1 MDNLESILDDDTNEK
16 EESKQE
22 DTDNLDDLESILDDD
37 TSEKEEP
44 KQEDTDNLDDL
55 DSILDDNTKEENN
68 NNLET
73 ALDDDIKTQ
82 NADELENNID
92 NNSLES
98 NNDNLMV
105 ENVAGNVRIIE
116 EENTLPS
123 PDSADSLGESKYE
136 DVDKDINDD
145 EVIDNIKRL
154 SPITRYHVLDAILN
168 EKLSKNSMQKLLKAL
183 EKGESNEYITDFI
196 NNELGLSIS
205 DSRGGLLDIIPIPSS
220 LKEYAKIIRI
230 AAIFL
235 VLFVG
240 VVLFSYQFIYKPVLA
255 NRYFKM
261 GLENIYN
268 SQFDEAERNFAKGDR
283 LTPKKIKWYNKYA
296 KEYIDRSAFDYAL
309 KKLETS
315 VDIKPRNIDTRL
327 LFGYY
332 YRNKGEKELS
342 EEDYNSGEELYN
354 NLMTYTDKEK
364 DLKRIYDDLGVL
376 MISRAKTLVEPNYY
390 NNAYENYREMINK
403 FGDNVIPRKRVMLI
417 KIYPDNYQDVKDLQ
431 NHINRL
437 KNGYIDDDVYPKL
450 AKYLLDKDDFYGARK
465 LFEKLLA
472 KYTNNLESIVGYA
485 DYEARLKHYD
495 RAKEILINSALPLYT
510 SNPYN
515 VGEEYVYNMLGQ
527 IYYNLKE
534 YGSAINNFKLALE
547 KNSLYPDANFN
558 LANLYFYQDNDYKK
572 AKEHYKIAYDN
583 LAPDLRSD
591 QLLYNLSWLYYLDGE
606 YDLAFQGF
614 NDLFYKNPDNSIVS
628 YALGNSLLHLDRAN
642 LANGFYRNALNKA
655 LESRRD
661 KFEMRTEKD
670 FMFISYLASLH
681 NNIGVS
687 YAYNSVVSNQIE
699 NEQMAFKNFV
709 VASEYFD
716 QLRTSNIDL
725 DMAEKRTVNIDNQN
739 IGASKYN
746 MMAIQSKRNLKNSVI
761 IDDYIPKTMFNLK

>member
-1 MDNLESILDDDTNEK
+1 MI
-16 EESKQE
+16 E

-37 TSEKEEP
+37 TNEKEEP

-417 KIYPDNYQDVKDLQ
+417 KIYQDNYQDVKDLQ